1 MQNTSEIRSDS
12 DAVALRVF
20 AGNGFGDAA
29 IGRTEPQLLLSSGEL
44 YQLALAHRS
53 YQLREIVRA
62 ALQAI
67 GDFGRRVVAR
77 WKHRQQAVATFAA
90 LRELD
95 PRILRDLGFHCSEL
109 MSVSSEVA
117 GITESTRARLGP
129 SLKRPAL
136 VTH

>member
-1 MQNTSEIRSDS
+1 MPNISEIRSDS
-12 DAVALRVF
+12 DALALRVF

-29 IGRTEPQLLLSSGEL
+29 IGRTELQSILSSGEL
-44 YQLALAHRS
+44 YHVARANRS
-53 YQLREIVRA
+53 YQLREIVSA
-62 ALQAI
+62 ALQAL
-67 GDFGRRVVAR
+67 GDLGRRVIAR

-95 PRILRDLGFHCSEL
+95 PRILRDLGFHRSEL

-117 GITESTRARLGP
+117 GITESTRARLVP
-129 SLKRPAL
+129 NLKRPAL